1 MWGVRTACRKDKNHR
16 ETIDVLEAAGALV
29 VDVSGAPVGFDL
41 LVFHPRVGWFPCEV
55 KNGEKCASARRLTPT
70 EQALADRCAAAHAP
84 YRVVL
89 DRAGALQAIGA
100 IGEFA

>member
-1 MWGVRTACRKDKNHR
+1 M
-16 ETIDVLEAAGALV
+16 

-55 KNGEKCASARRLTPT
+55 KDGEKPPSARRLTPT
-70 EQALADRCAAAHAP
+70 EQALADRCAAACAP

-89 DRAGALQAIGA
+89 DRREALQAIGA
-100 IGEFA
+100 VSESREKAE